1 MWEPREHSG
10 MWPLW
15 QMPAKSPTRLESL
28 NWLLVMLKFGDY
40 RLFLW
45 PGLGPYAIGFAFCG
59 YHIERGYRLL
69 RIHAKANRSQH
80 GGQARSWCPVKCPP
94 DTEAVAWARGW
105 LPVTAVDR
113 LWSTLAAPE
122 GGTGEHFAGAYHIT
136 GSLHMLSCTG
146 LMGRLSAV
154 TLDKLGTRGTK
165 GFRTLP
171 NAQVLKSTFKHRSKS
186 LTLSLHCFLL
196 SCLSLPIL
204 SDKLLCQAY
213 EFKDWLLCR
222 SFLMSLWPF
231 TQSVMSDHSMLDCSE
246 DRLCITE
253 V

>member
-1 MWEPREHSG
+1 M
-10 MWPLW
+10 
-15 QMPAKSPTRLESL
+15 
-28 NWLLVMLKFGDY
+28 
-40 RLFLW
+40 
-45 PGLGPYAIGFAFCG
+45 
-59 YHIERGYRLL
+59 
-69 RIHAKANRSQH
+69 
-80 GGQARSWCPVKCPP
+80 
-94 DTEAVAWARGW
+94 AWARGW

-122 GGTGEHFAGAYHIT
+122 GGAGEHLAGAYHIA

-146 LMGRLSAV
+146 LMGVSLSSR
-154 TLDKLGTRGTK
+154 TWQIRNQRHEK

-186 LTLSLHCFLL
+186 LTLSLHRFLL
-196 SCLSLPIL
+196 SYLSLPIL

-213 EFKDWLLCR
+213 EFKNWLLCP

-231 TQSVMSDHSMLDCSE
+231 TQSIMSDCSILVCSE
-246 DRLCITE
+246 GRLCITE